1 MTPVTDTPADPPS
14 GAADPVLRVRD
25 LVVEF
30 ALRGDVARA
39 VDGVDLDVRA
49 GEIVGV
55 VGESGSGKSVT
66 MLALLG
72 LVPRPGRIVAG
83 SVRLRDVEVAG
94 LRDRELAKLRGR
106 QMALIP
112 SDAGAALNPVRRIGT
127 QVGEGLA
134 AHLPELPRGERPTR
148 ILDILTRVGL
158 PRPAQQARRYPH
170 ELSGGMQQR
179 VAVAMGVQLGP
190 DLLIADEPTTAL
202 DVTIQA
208 QILQL
213 LLDVREKSGTSILFV
228 THDMTTVAEICDRV
242 VVMYAGQIVESG
254 PVAEV
259 CTSPAHPYTRALLA
273 AVPPLGGEPP
283 KELTTIPGSP
293 PDPRAWP
300 TGCRFAE
307 RCRLRRELGDPKE
320 CTLSAPSLFNLLS
333 APPDDVVPN
342 EAVEAERRSRCHFRE
357 AVAEAVVS

>member
-1 MTPVTDTPADPPS
+1 MATV
-14 GAADPVLRVRD
+14 VLQVRD
-25 LVVEF
+25 LAVEF
-30 ALRGDVARA
+30 SLRGSVARA
-39 VDGVDLDVRA
+39 VDGVGFDVRA
-49 GEIVGV
+49 GEIVGM

-83 SVRLRDVEVAG
+83 SVRLRDIELG
-94 LRDRELAKLRGR
+94 TLSLRELAQLRGR

-112 SDAGAALNPVRRIGT
+112 SDAGAALNPVTRIGA

-134 AHLPELPRGERPTR
+134 AHLPDLPRAERPAR
-148 ILDILTRVGL
+148 ILDILRRVGL
-158 PRPAQQARRYPH
+158 PRPEHQVRRYPH

-208 QILQL
+208 QILRL
-213 LLDVREKSGTSILFV
+213 LLDVREQSGTGILFV

-242 VVMYAGQIVESG
+242 LVMYAGQIVESG
-254 PVAEV
+254 PVVEV
-259 CTSPAHPYTRALLA
+259 CTAPAHPYTRALLDA
-273 AVPPLGGEPP
+273 IPPLGGDPP
-283 KELTTIPGSP
+283 EQLTTIPGAP

-300 TGCRFAE
+300 AGCRFAE
-307 RCRLRRELGDPKE
+307 RCWLRERLGNPEK
-320 CTLSAPSLFNLLS
+320 CTSLAPDLADLAS
-333 APPDDVVPN
+333 
-342 EAVEAERRSRCHFRE
+342 ERRSRCHFTE
-357 AVAEAVVS
+357 SVAEAVVR

>member
-1 MTPVTDTPADPPS
+1 MNDVKTAET
-14 GAADPVLRVRD
+14 VLRVRD
-25 LVVEF
+25 LAVEF
-30 ALRGDVARA
+30 SLRGSVARA
-39 VDGVDLDVRA
+39 VDGVGFEVRA
-49 GEIVGV
+49 GEIVGM

-72 LVPRPGRIVAG
+72 LVPRPGRVVAG
-83 SVRLRDVEVAG
+83 SVRLRDIELGA
-94 LRDRELAKLRGR
+94 LSLRELARLRGR

-112 SDAGAALNPVRRIGT
+112 SDAGAALNPVTRIGS

-134 AHLPELPRGERPTR
+134 AHLPELPRAERPAR
-148 ILDILTRVGL
+148 ILDILKRVGL
-158 PRPAQQARRYPH
+158 PRPEQQVRRYPH

-213 LLDVREKSGTSILFV
+213 LLDVREQSGTSILFI

-242 VVMYAGQIVESG
+242 LVMYAGQIVESG
-254 PVAEV
+254 PVVDV
-259 CTSPAHPYTRALLA
+259 CTAPAHPYTRALLDA
-273 AVPPLGGEPP
+273 IPPLGGDPP
-283 KELTTIPGSP
+283 ERLTTIPGAP

-300 TGCRFAE
+300 AGCRFAE
-307 RCRLRRELGDPKE
+307 RCRLREQLGNPDKCTSLAPELASDG
-320 CTLSAPSLFNLLS
+320 AG
-333 APPDDVVPN
+333 
-342 EAVEAERRSRCHFRE
+342 RRSRCHFTGS
-357 AVAEAVVS
+357 AAEAVVR

>member
-1 MTPVTDTPADPPS
+1 MATV
-14 GAADPVLRVRD
+14 VLQVRD
-25 LVVEF
+25 LAVEF
-30 ALRGDVARA
+30 SLRGSVARA
-39 VDGVDLDVRA
+39 VDGVGFDVRA
-49 GEIVGV
+49 GEIVGM

-83 SVRLRDVEVAG
+83 SVRLRDIDLG
-94 LRDRELAKLRGR
+94 TLSLRELAQLRGR

-112 SDAGAALNPVRRIGT
+112 SDAGAALNPVTRIGA

-134 AHLPELPRGERPTR
+134 AHLPDLPRAERPGR
-148 ILDILTRVGL
+148 ILDILRRVGL
-158 PRPAQQARRYPH
+158 PRPEHQVRRYPH

-208 QILQL
+208 QILRL
-213 LLDVREKSGTSILFV
+213 LLDVREQSGTGILFV

-242 VVMYAGQIVESG
+242 LVMYAGQIVESG
-254 PVAEV
+254 PVVEV
-259 CTSPAHPYTRALLA
+259 CTAPAHPYTRALLDA
-273 AVPPLGGEPP
+273 IPPLGGDPP
-283 KELTTIPGSP
+283 EQLTTIPGAP

-300 TGCRFAE
+300 AGCRFAE
-307 RCRLRRELGDPKE
+307 RCWLRERLGNPEK
-320 CTLSAPSLFNLLS
+320 CTSLAPDLADLES
-333 APPDDVVPN
+333 
-342 EAVEAERRSRCHFRE
+342 ERRSRCHFT
-357 AVAEAVVS
+357 EAVVR

>member
-1 MTPVTDTPADPPS
+1 MTAA
-14 GAADPVLRVRD
+14 GAAAVLEVSG
-25 LVVEF
+25 LTVEF
-30 ALRGDVARA
+30 SLGGGVARA
-39 VDGVDLDVRA
+39 VDGVDLNVRP
-49 GEIVGV
+49 GEIVGM

-83 SVRLRDVEVAG
+83 SVRLRGKE
-94 LRDRELAKLRGR
+94 LRDAGRRELASLRGR

-112 SDAGAALNPVRRIGT
+112 SDAGAALNPVARIGV
-127 QVGEGLA
+127 QVGEGLS
-134 AHLPELPRGERPTR
+134 AHLPELPRAERRGR
-148 ILDILTRVGL
+148 ILDILGRVGL
-158 PRPAQQARRYPH
+158 PRPADQARRFPH

-208 QILQL
+208 QILRL
-213 LLDVREKSGTSILFV
+213 LLDVREQSGTSILFV

-242 VVMYAGQIVESG
+242 LVMYAGQIVESG
-254 PVAEV
+254 PVVDV
-259 CTSPAHPYTRALLA
+259 CTAPAHPYTRALLA

-283 KELTTIPGSP
+283 ERLTTIPGSP

-300 TGCRFAE
+300 AGCRFAE
-307 RCRLRRELGDPKE
+307 RCALRASMGNPSE
-320 CTLSAPSLFNLLS
+320 CTSK
-333 APPDDVVPN
+333 APPLVSVADG
-342 EAVEAERRSRCHFRE
+342 RRSRCHFSE
-357 AVAEAVVS
+357 AEDA